1 MIQAARSEL
10 SALLT
15 RAGIGRGL
23 PYGVADELT
32 DAALALCA
40 HGLDG
45 AGLALAA
52 LGPDPVPP
60 RLSGQTLVGASLPM
74 LASSAF
80 DLAEAGPLILA
91 TQADP
96 ALLEG
101 YARTRG
107 GTWQISGARPR
118 YGLRKGGA
126 GQPLRETQG
135 PPYPVTLAV
144 WEGLQAYGCGA
155 LVPATPETAAG
166 AGAGEID
173 ND

>member
-1 MIQAARSEL
+1 MIHAARSEL

-23 PYGVADELT
+23 PVGIADDLT
-32 DAALALCA
+32 AAALSLCD

-45 AGLALAA
+45 SKLALDA
-52 LGPDPVPP
+52 LGPDPVSP

-74 LASSAF
+74 LAPSAF

-91 TQADP
+91 TQADIT
-96 ALLEG
+96 LLEG
-101 YARTRG
+101 YARARG
-107 GTWQISGARPR
+107 GAWQITGAAPR
-118 YGLRKGGA
+118 YGLRRGGSGA
-126 GQPLRETQG
+126 PNRAATP
-135 PPYPVTLAV
+135 PPYPVEEAV
-144 WEGLQAYGCGA
+144 WEGLKTLGLGA

-166 AGAGEID
+166 AGAGSID